1 MEWDVFRYLGRG
13 ILDGALGV
21 LVHARSE
28 SELTP
33 LLGAPQQVHLFGH
46 VISNRSSMELSI
58 AY

>member
-33 LLGAPQQVHLFGH
+33 LLGAPQQVHGCGH
-46 VISNRSSMELSI
+46 AIS
-58 AY
+58 Y